1 MALTVRD
8 MLEMKA
14 TAGLAPPLRT
24 STDELRVI
32 PVPVDLRL
40 WYRDVTLGWLTVEQ
54 AQAVLEENPHTVMAQ
69 KIRALATVPSLVHT
83 LITELRTEQWQ
94 RLVVFT
100 LHRDVVVCLQDLC
113 REQGVKVLSLYP
125 GTAEKDRVTR
135 LRKFNHTIY
144 HPVLAIQLKG
154 EVHLG
159 AIESR
164 EWVWIDGLGNTVLG
178 GDLPG
183 RVRVVK
189 THKDCA

>member
-8 MLEMKA
+8 LLEMKA
-14 TAGLAPPLRT
+14 TAGLVAPLRT
-24 STDELRVI
+24 TTTELLVT

-54 AQAVLEENPHTVMAQ
+54 AQAVLEENPHTLMAQ
-69 KIRALATVPSLVHT
+69 KIRALSTVPSLVHT

-94 RLVVFT
+94 RLVLFT

-125 GTAEKDRVTR
+125 GTPDKKAALARH
-135 LRKFNHTIY
+135 KFHHTIY
-144 HPVLAIQLKG
+144 HPILAIQLKG
-154 EVHLG
+154 STHLN
-159 AIESR
+159 AIEST
-164 EWVWIDGLGNTVLG
+164 EWVWIDGMDQTQLSSE
-178 GDLPG
+178 LPG

-189 THKDCA
+189 NSS